1 MVQASVEAERDAKLA
16 AKAQKGNGK
25 TYRSGPNRDVTQP
38 EEITEAPSKTL
49 EPFVAAC
56 ATSTHFFTSWHPDS
70 IELALLEA
78 LRANEIEPNA
88 HDKKYKVKFEVAT
101 SVQQ

>member
-1 MVQASVEAERDAKLA
+1 MQANVEAERDAKLA

-25 TYRSGPNRDVTQP
+25 TYRSGAHRDITQ
-38 EEITEAPSKTL
+38 EQITEEPSKAL

-70 IELALLEA
+70 IEQALLEA
-78 LRANEIEPNA
+78 LRDNEIEPKA